1 MEGAYPQKRRVPV
14 VAGEAGHS
22 WALNLGRCGSC
33 GKEHPLMSWG
43 DPWIHPRDDLKLDRE
58 KRAEEGNTDEIMA
71 ATSLVELNGGR

>member
-1 MEGAYPQKRRVPV
+1 
-14 VAGEAGHS
+14 
-22 WALNLGRCGSC
+22 
-33 GKEHPLMSWG
+33 MSWG